1 MSAED
6 GNFFREV
13 FGKSFVESL
22 SLPGYRTNQR
32 GEGFVMQF
40 WLRLPLFWRFQLAG
54 WVAFVVVTFPL
65 KCMLFGGPETAVI
78 ISVVRDGSSFLL
90 TLILRSVY
98 RTFWSDNGARMT
110 IVIITACTAA
120 GIVQNG
126 LFYILRETF
135 PLDAELFRV
144 PGMAFT
150 LFYER
155 LGLLYGWSF
164 LYLGM
169 RHALRGKQ
177 QQIELVLAK
186 NARQDAEL
194 KMIRA
199 QTSPHFLF
207 NALNTIR
214 AGVEEVTPAL
224 GRLVQSLSD
233 FLRFSLDHT
242 QSDLISLGR
251 EFDAMR
257 DYLAVEKSRFGDSLE
272 FACEIAPSLRESL
285 VPGIILQPLV
295 ENAIK
300 YGQETSE
307 SPLKLT
313 VRITAPDARTIRME
327 VSNSGHWLE
336 PQAREKESHLGLQN
350 LRHRL
355 ELLYPDRHGLDI
367 TEADGWV
374 RVRLEIPA
382 L

>member
-1 MSAED
+1 
-6 GNFFREV
+6 
-13 FGKSFVESL
+13 
-22 SLPGYRTNQR
+22 
-32 GEGFVMQF
+32 
-40 WLRLPLFWRFQLAG
+40 
-54 WVAFVVVTFPL
+54 
-65 KCMLFGGPETAVI
+65 
-78 ISVVRDGSSFLL
+78 
-90 TLILRSVY
+90 
-98 RTFWSDNGARMT
+98 
-110 IVIITACTAA
+110 
-120 GIVQNG
+120 
-126 LFYILRETF
+126 
-135 PLDAELFRV
+135 
-144 PGMAFT
+144 
-150 LFYER
+150 
-155 LGLLYGWSF
+155 
-164 LYLGM
+164 
-169 RHALRGKQ
+169 
-177 QQIELVLAK
+177 
-186 NARQDAEL
+186 
-194 KMIRA
+194 MIRA